1 MFFSECAGK
10 GQLSVILNILY
21 IHIMNDFT
29 ILKAADELDS
39 DSKMLMAKAT
49 EALHTAYA
57 PYSNFRVATAL
68 LLDDGVVVTGTNQEN
83 AAYPSG
89 MCAERVALFT
99 VASQHP
105 GKTILKLV
113 VLARLDG
120 QSTLAPASSCG
131 PCRQVMLEFEQ
142 RQTDPIE
149 IIMQSEDHQWVK
161 APSAASL
168 LPFCFSNASL
178 KPKK

>member
-1 MFFSECAGK
+1 
-10 GQLSVILNILY
+10 
-21 IHIMNDFT
+21 MNDFI
-29 ILKAADELDS
+29 ILKTADELDQ
-39 DSKMLMAKAT
+39 DSKMLMTKAI
-49 EALHTAYA
+49 EALPKAYA

-68 LLDDGVVVTGTNQEN
+68 LLEDGVVVTGTNQEN

-105 GKTILKLV
+105 GKRINKLV
-113 VLARLDG
+113 VLAKLGDEAA
-120 QSTLAPASSCG
+120 LAPASSCG

-142 RQTDPIE
+142 RQSHPIE
-149 IIMQSEDHQWVK
+149 IIMQREDHQWVK

-178 KPKK
+178 KAKN

>member
-1 MFFSECAGK
+1 
-10 GQLSVILNILY
+10 
-21 IHIMNDFT
+21 MNTFT
-29 ILKAADELDS
+29 ILKEAGELDEE
-39 DSKMLMAKAT
+39 SKMLMDKAT
-49 EALHTAYA
+49 AALPVAYA

-68 LLDDGVVVTGTNQEN
+68 LLDDGTVVTGTNQEN

-105 GKTILKLV
+105 GKRIMKLL
-113 VLARLDG
+113 VLAKINGEL
-120 QSTLAPASSCG
+120 SLAPASSCG

-142 RQTDPIE
+142 RQSQPFQV
-149 IIMQSEDHQWVK
+149 IMQSQDRQWVK

-178 KPKK
+178 RVTK

>member
-1 MFFSECAGK
+1 
-10 GQLSVILNILY
+10 
-21 IHIMNDFT
+21 MNHFT
-29 ILKAADELDS
+29 ILKDPQDLDDE
-39 DSKMLMAKAT
+39 SKMLMEKAT
-49 EALHTAYA
+49 EALPEAYA

-68 LLDDGVVVTGTNQEN
+68 LLDDGTVVTGTNQEN

-89 MCAERVALFT
+89 MCAERVALFA

-105 GKTILKLV
+105 QKKIKKLL

-120 QSTLAPASSCG
+120 ELSLAPASSCG

-142 RQTDPIE
+142 RQVQSFE
-149 IIMQSEDHQWVK
+149 VIMQSQDHQWVK
-161 APSAASL
+161 SPSAASL

-178 KPKK
+178 RVTK